1 MIRRIVILLLA
12 FGLAACAQLETMRG
26 GSTAPAST
34 ATPQSTAS
42 RAAAGAGAEASE
54 EERVAEPL
62 IYEGTDV
69 AINMP
74 EARPAIQL
82 DGEAVTLNFEEAP
95 LTDVVHAILGDILQ
109 LDYIIEHPIRGVV
122 TLRTRSP
129 VPRIQL
135 LPILESLLQS
145 NGALMVRDPNDRY
158 YVSASP
164 NLRTLLPGLENAASQ
179 GVGYSTIVVPL
190 QFIGAGEMADIL
202 RPVAGEDA
210 FVRID
215 TTRNLLILAGT
226 RNQLDGWLDMVATFD
241 IDQLAGMSV
250 GIFPIDNGT
259 AAQIGAAIQQLI
271 NGGSAPQALGE
282 GVQPPASLSGL
293 VRVIP
298 LTELNALMVVSPR
311 AYYVEQVR
319 IWVERLDQAEAAS
332 GEATLHVYSV
342 QNGDATR
349 MATMIG
355 NIFGGRG
362 TGSTQ
367 GQQNSGVAP
376 GLSQMSSGGGG
387 LGGNLPDTGS
397 GQQSGNAS
405 INLGDDVRI
414 VADQYNNALLIYA
427 PRREYNKIRA
437 ALEQLDVVPA
447 QVLIEASIIEVTLND
462 DLEFGVEWFLQNS
475 LGGGRTGGAL
485 FNLNE
490 SGSIG
495 PRVPGFSY
503 SVTNSADVMRGVI
516 NALARDSLVKV
527 ISTPSILVLDNHTAA
542 IHVGDQQPIQGNTT
556 ITDGGNRTQGIDY
569 KDTGVKLQVTPS
581 VNSGGLV
588 TMDISQSVIDVGP
601 VDTATNQR
609 SFLQR
614 DVSSRVAIRSG
625 ESVVLGGLI
634 RDNETQGQ
642 TGLPYLKD
650 IPVVGNIFGRSS
662 RSGARTELLVFISP
676 RVLADEEDLRSISR
690 EMRSRMQGLPYFDDL
705 PAALQDLDADLR
717 NPGSSR

>member
-1 MIRRIVILLLA
+1 MLLTL
-12 FGLAACAQLETMRG
+12 GVAACAQLDTRRG
-26 GSTAPAST
+26 GTTAPTRT
-34 ATPQSTAS
+34 ANVPFVSSGTV
-42 RAAAGAGAEASE
+42 AAAAQRETDEDRAP
-54 EERVAEPL
+54 RPL
-62 IYEGTDV
+62 IFEGSDAAV
-69 AINMP
+69 NMP
-74 EARPAIQL
+74 PARQPIQL
-82 DGEAVTLNFEEAP
+82 NGDAVTLNFEEAP
-95 LTDVVHAILGDILQ
+95 LTDVVHAILGDILE
-109 LDYIIEHPIRGVV
+109 LDYIIEHPINGVV

-129 VPRIQL
+129 VPRDQL

-164 NLRTLLPGLENAASQ
+164 NLRTLLPGIENPASG
-179 GVGYSTIVVPL
+179 GVGYSTVVVPL
-190 QFIGAGEMADIL
+190 QYIGAAEMADIL
-202 RPVAGEDA
+202 RPVASEDA

-215 TTRNLLILAGT
+215 TTRNLLVLSGT
-226 RNQLDGWLDMVATFD
+226 RNQLNGWLDMVSTFD

-250 GIFPIDNGT
+250 GIFPIDNST

-271 NGGSAPQALGE
+271 NGGSVPQAAGGE
-282 GVQPPASLSGL
+282 GAPLQAPTSLSGL

-298 LTELNALMVVSPR
+298 LNELNSLMVVSPR
-311 AYYVEQVR
+311 AYYIEQVR
-319 IWVERLDQAEAAS
+319 TWVERLDQAEAAS

-342 QNGDATR
+342 QNGDATQL
-349 MATMIG
+349 ANLVG
-355 NIFGGRG
+355 SIFGGRG
-362 TGSTQ
+362 MGASQ
-367 GQQNSGVAP
+367 ASQNSGVAP
-376 GLSQMSSGGGG
+376 GLSEMSTGGG
-387 LGGNLPDTGS
+387 LGGNLPSTGS
-397 GQQSGNAS
+397 SQQSGS
-405 INLGDDVRI
+405 TSVELGDNVRI

-427 PRREYNKIRA
+427 PRREYNKIRT
-437 ALEQLDVVPA
+437 ALEKLDVVPA

-485 FNLNE
+485 LNLNE
-490 SGSIG
+490 SGNIG
-495 PRVPGFSY
+495 PRIPGFSY
-503 SVTNSADVMRGVI
+503 SITNSADVMRGVI

-542 IHVGDQQPIQGNTT
+542 IHVGDQQPIQGNT
-556 ITDGGNRTQGIDY
+556 IMTDGGRTSVGIEY
-569 KDTGVKLQVTPS
+569 KDTGVKLEVKPS
-581 VNSGGLV
+581 VNAGGLV

-601 VDTATNQR
+601 VDSATSQR

-614 DVSSRVAIRSG
+614 DVSSRVAVRSG

-650 IPVVGNIFGRSS
+650 IPVLGNMFGRSS

-676 RVLADEEDLRSISR
+676 RVLNDEEDLRAISR

-705 PAALQDLDADLR
+705 PAALQDMDSELR
-717 NPGSSR
+717 NR